1 VLSELELDVY
11 SERCLI
17 YQSHRRIYH

>member
-1 VLSELELDVY
+1 VLSELQLDVY